1 MNVAVV
7 AISNIV
13 SVVITLRQ
21 IISLMKSNILALKP
35 NSLRILS
42 VSRSHVKQEI
52 VLKESHKGRRSKEI
66 I

>member
-52 VLKESHKGRRSKEI
+52 VLTVSHKGRRSKEI